1 MKRLAITVA
10 ALAATALIGSAALAQ
25 RASMSSS
32 TPAFS
37 GQGGGVHAGIGG
49 GRHRGHIRHRERY
62 YAPKPD
68 QFSDSHFVFRR
79 DDVGASQFPGFG
91 FDNRINSDPSGR
103 HRRHRDRGDFG
114 FDDGFGFGDD
124 FYGYGYAYGD
134 GDGVVGYA
142 DGEPADF
149 NGFFGNGGQ
158 VQRDADGRPIY
169 QYDRS
174 YPFEFSSAGQP
185 RQTRAARSEGYAV
198 RAASCSTELVRSATS
213 TLSVPVRVC
222 RGAAR

>member
-1 MKRLAITVA
+1 MKRLAIPMA
-10 ALAATALIGSAALAQ
+10 ALAAAALIGSTALAQ
-25 RASMSSS
+25 RTSMS
-32 TPAFS
+32 TGPAVS
-37 GQGGGVHAGIGG
+37 GHGGGVHAGIGG
-49 GRHRGHIRHRERY
+49 GRHRGHIRHRDRY

-79 DDVGASQFPGFG
+79 DQFGASQFPGFG
-91 FDNRINSDPSGR
+91 FDNRINSDETWR

-114 FDDGFGFGDD
+114 FDDRFGFDDD

-142 DGEPADF
+142 DGVPADF

-158 VQRDADGRPIY
+158 VQRTADGRPIY

-174 YPFEFSSAGQP
+174 YPYEFSSAGQP
-185 RQTRAARSEGYAV
+185 REVRAARSEGYAV
-198 RAASCSTELVRSATS
+198 RAASCSTQMVPSATS

-222 RGAAR
+222 RGGDR